1 MRASSAPWDGRGH
14 GPTVASCWPQRDGL
28 SKNQEFVPLI
38 QKCLKKCRQGSE
50 MLTHGNE
57 EMSPVLEAS
66 WLSPPLQMPV
76 TIPCPPPQTAG
87 LPCSTDLGA
96 FPLLV
101 GSHRPLPRPQQARA
115 HPALLRWLSSQLHKL
130 VCASA
135 GGRKPEGRTG
145 WSLCVLGVGSG
156 LRYAEQDLALG
167 PPGNLGHLQAEGP
180 QAGDLPPPPPYWAFR
195 PGQDRG
201 APSLPA
207 LPSSRPLS
215 SENDQGGSEGTVQ
228 LK

>member
-1 MRASSAPWDGRGH
+1 M
-14 GPTVASCWPQRDGL
+14 
-28 SKNQEFVPLI
+28 
-38 QKCLKKCRQGSE
+38 
-50 MLTHGNE
+50 
-57 EMSPVLEAS
+57 
-66 WLSPPLQMPV
+66 
-76 TIPCPPPQTAG
+76 
-87 LPCSTDLGA
+87 
-96 FPLLV
+96 
-101 GSHRPLPRPQQARA
+101 
-115 HPALLRWLSSQLHKL
+115 
-130 VCASA
+130 
-135 GGRKPEGRTG
+135 
-145 WSLCVLGVGSG
+145 LGVGSG

-167 PPGNLGHLQAEGP
+167 PPGNLRHLQAEGP